1 MAWRERPAALW
12 WGLATFALIVV
23 PLLLLAGSLSF
34 LGPQLVPTPLFR
46 VLIVGLWF
54 WAGVTEVESE
64 FPSFA
69 GTLLSLTMDYPLGVF
84 FDSPNATTGP
94 AGVALDFLRPQPTTG
109 TALLS
114 LALILGL
121 LGANGAGK
129 TTLMRLLTGLIRP
142 DSGRITIGG
151 HDMTTAD
158 GRLAVQRV
166 LGYLPQDLGVYPDLT
181 ARQFLDYVALLKGLD
196 DRPYRR
202 RRVGELLELVNI
214 ADAGD
219 RKLRGYSG
227 GMRRR
232 VGIAQAL
239 LNDPELLIVDEPTSG
254 LDPEE
259 RIRFRT
265 LLSQLAE
272 RRTVLL
278 STHIVDDVAQT
289 CTELAVLGRGKL
301 IYRGTVRDLTAR
313 ATGSV
318 WSLVTSGPVPPVGT
332 VVAALPHDGA
342 TRYRIVAATRP
353 AADAEPVAPTLE
365 DGYVALA
372 QQHRLT
378 AAETTA

>member
-1 MAWRERPAALW
+1 MRLDIVRVSKTFHGKVRALE
-12 WGLATFALIVV
+12 
-23 PLLLLAGSLSF
+23 
-34 LGPQLVPTPLFR
+34 
-46 VLIVGLWF
+46 
-54 WAGVTEVESE
+54 EV
-64 FPSFA
+64 
-69 GTLLSLTMDYPLGVF
+69 
-84 FDSPNATTGP
+84 
-94 AGVALDFLRPQPTTG
+94 
-109 TALLS
+109 S
-114 LALILGL
+114 LAVPGGILGL

-142 DSGRITIGG
+142 DSGRIAVGG
-151 HDMTTAD
+151 HDMATAE

-202 RRVGELLELVNI
+202 RRVGELLELVNV
-214 ADAGD
+214 ADAAD
-219 RKLRGYSG
+219 RRLRGFSG

-265 LLSQLAE
+265 LLSRLAE

-289 CTELAVLGRGKL
+289 CTELAVLGEGRL
-301 IYRGTVRDLTAR
+301 IYRGTVGELTAR
-313 ATGSV
+313 ASGHV
-318 WSLVTSGPVPPVGT
+318 WSVVTAGGQVPPVGT
-332 VVAALPHDGA
+332 VVAALPHDGG
-342 TRYRIVAATRP
+342 TRYRVVAPTRP
-353 AADAEPVAPTLE
+353 APGAEPVAPTLE

-378 AAETTA
+378 AVETTA